1 MVPQWKP
8 RRRVGA
14 GTKRPIPSNFSTTL
28 PFTRVRIRLNP
39 EFELQ
44 FKLRQAKFKA
54 NYGPAILAGSHQVST
69 SFPPPLAAW
78 IETQGTGIVYD
89 LHCSQSSADPVRIVA
104 VPVPGGVLGARPWVH
119 GDRLIQKAVAMAESP
134 ISPSTSG
141 KGAIGPGLKGR
152 RVLVVGASAGIGRAF
167 AVRALDVGAHVVV
180 TSRRADR
187 LDALL
192 ADADTD
198 LGLVAVGDVRKE
210 EDCRRIVDEAA
221 SALGEIDLILYSAG
235 VAPLEPL
242 ASTTAADWA
251 SVLETHVLGL
261 HHVVQAALEHLS
273 SAAVVAVLSSET
285 VGRPRSMMGAYGA
298 SKAALEES
306 VRTWSIEQPL
316 VRFSTIAVGGCFPTE
331 FGDSFDPGHLTDA
344 LNDWTRH
351 GLMTERMLDPDDV
364 AGTLAGILGT
374 ALDYPDVGL
383 EHMVIRANSPVLG
396 ASPTPP

>member
-1 MVPQWKP
+1 MGAAPP
-8 RRRVGA
+8 SRRRCRAPHSEQFVHD
-14 GTKRPIPSNFSTTL
+14 TPVLK
-28 PFTRVRIRLNP
+28 VRIRLKP

-44 FKLRQAKFKA
+44 FKILQAKFKA
-54 NYGPAILAGSHQVST
+54 NCGPAILAGSQSLSRVALHLWPFV
-69 SFPPPLAAW
+69 W
-78 IETQGTGIVYD
+78 INPRQRIVYD
-89 LHCSQSSADPVRIVA
+89 LHCSQSSAGPVRIVA
-104 VPVPGGVLGARPWVH
+104 APAPAGVPGARPRVH
-119 GDRLIQKAVAMAESP
+119 GDSVIQKAVAMAESSV
-134 ISPSTSG
+134 SPTTSG

-167 AVRALDVGAHVVV
+167 AVRALDAGAHVVV

-187 LDALL
+187 LDTLL
-192 ADADTD
+192 TEADSD
-198 LGLVAVGDVRKE
+198 LGIVAVGDVRKE
-210 EDCRRIVDEAA
+210 EDCRRIVAQA
-221 SALGEIDLILYSAG
+221 GSALGEIDLILYSAG

-273 SAAVVAVLSSET
+273 PAAVVAVLSSET

-306 VRTWSIEQPL
+306 VRTWSLEQPL

-331 FGDSFDPGHLTDA
+331 FGASFDPGHLTDA

-364 AGTLAGILGT
+364 AGTLVGILGT

-383 EHMVIRANSPVLG
+383 EHMVIRANSPVV
-396 ASPTPP
+396 

>member
-1 MVPQWKP
+1 MGAAPPSRCRCPAPHSQHVVHDTPVPKGP
-8 RRRVGA
+8 NPV
-14 GTKRPIPSNFSTTL
+14 
-28 PFTRVRIRLNP
+28 NP

-44 FKLRQAKFKA
+44 FKILQAKFKA
-54 NYGPAILAGSHQVST
+54 NRRPAILAGSQSATT
-69 SFPPPLAAW
+69 SIPPPGRVRSKPQGNGLYMICIVRNQALA
-78 IETQGTGIVYD
+78 
-89 LHCSQSSADPVRIVA
+89 QSGSSPHPAR
-104 VPVPGGVLGARPWVH
+104 GLLGARPWVH
-119 GDRLIQKAVAMAESP
+119 GDGVIQKAVAMAESP
-134 ISPSTSG
+134 VSPTTSEG
-141 KGAIGPGLKGR
+141 GAIGPGLKGR
-152 RVLVVGASAGIGRAF
+152 RLLVVGASAGIGRAF

-192 ADADTD
+192 AGADTD
-198 LGLVAVGDVRKE
+198 LGVVAVGDVRKE
-210 EDCRRIVDEAA
+210 QDCRRIVAEAG
-221 SALGEIDLILYSAG
+221 SALGKIDLILYSAG

-273 SAAVVAVLSSET
+273 PAAVVAVLSSET

-331 FGDSFDPGHLTDA
+331 FGASFDPGHLTDA

-351 GLMTERMLDPDDV
+351 GLMTEQMLDPDDV
-364 AGTLAGILGT
+364 AGTLVGILGT

-383 EHMVIRANSPVLG
+383 EHMVIRANSPVVG
-396 ASPTPP
+396 ASPTPT